1 MLVTGTALA
10 GLLYALMW
18 ITTHR
23 NPTVLDAQPAPAPW
37 TAEPIQ
43 PVLDAPSLDAAK
55 VALGKRLF
63 EDTRLS
69 GKRNVSCATCHD
81 VSTNG
86 SQTGKRLTSMDTLTV
101 FNSSLSSRL
110 GWDGSE
116 LTLQQQARATLEAQ
130 MVSQGVSLQV
140 MVSRLAVDETLV
152 REFHRIYGSSVS
164 PDNVIDAIVQY
175 ERSLV
180 TPGSRFD
187 LWLAGDA
194 TAISEQEARGYRLF
208 KQLGCVSCHQ
218 GRNVG
223 GNLLQKHG
231 IFRPLAKPDPKIL
244 RVPSLRNVAATG
256 PYFHDGSATT
266 LDRAVVKMA
275 ASQLNVDLDRKET
288 ADLVAFLETLTGNYE
303 GRPVRAPQ

>member
-1 MLVTGTALA
+1 MGISLA
-10 GLLYALMW
+10 GLLCALTW
-18 ITTHR
+18 VTTHR
-23 NPTVLDAQPAPAPW
+23 NPTVRAAQPGPAPW

-43 PVLDAPSLDAAK
+43 PLLDAPSLNAAK

-63 EDTRLS
+63 EDKRLS
-69 GKRNVSCATCHD
+69 GKQNVSCATCHD
-81 VSTNG
+81 MATNG
-86 SQTGKRLTSMDTLTV
+86 SQAGKRMTSMDTLTV

-140 MVSRLAVDETLV
+140 MVSRLAADETIV
-152 REFHRIYGSSVS
+152 REFRRVYGMSVS

-187 LWLAGDA
+187 RWLAGDA
-194 TAISEQEARGYRLF
+194 SAINGQEARGYRLF

-244 RVPSLRNVAATG
+244 RVPSLRNVAVTG
-256 PYFHDGSATT
+256 PYFHDGSAST

-275 ASQLNVDLDRKET
+275 ASQLNVDLDKHET
-288 ADLVAFLETLTGNYE
+288 ADLVAFLETLTGNYR
-303 GRPVRAPQ
+303 GKPVRAPR